1 MRKILFRGRDHAGK
15 WHKGSLIT
23 RIEESPVPGT
33 AFSYTFAF
41 IIVAGVLLPFVL
53 MLVSYFKEQ
62 PTNTTMHQPEPTE
75 QYADSLVCPD

>member
-1 MRKILFRGRDHAGK
+1 MK
-15 WHKGSLIT
+15 
-23 RIEESPVPGT
+23 EEKDPIAT
-33 AFSYTFAF
+33 AIGYAFAVV
-41 IIVAGVLLPFVL
+41 IVCGMLLPFGL